1 LPNNTTVKKV
11 VEMENPDSGVLS
23 TLLAWVPTELRIWL
37 ILFIIVTLILIVIL
51 FRREIGGL
59 LQRISDIDYHKDK
72 GFSLH
77 FGENLK
83 QAQQQKNRN
92 ANLTQGDR
100 AVTRP
105 QETNRPSLSSR
116 DLVLEAWGSLKQV
129 IYDVAVAQKIPL
141 TSATRPL
148 EALNRL
154 LNANIIGTAQHEHL
168 ELLYSIGRQV
178 ADSTNFPSKG
188 DAVSYHELVYDVLD
202 WMMCNAF
209 SIKLN
214 EPPKISRKTQVGGDI
229 FPSPSLGKPAARL
242 RGISGPEKGKQF
254 HLEKELFTI
263 GANPENDLVISGDS
277 FISGTHAYLRYDKGY
292 IMLSDLHSRNG
303 TFLNGIRL
311 KDAPMIVKVGDR
323 IEVGNSAF
331 ELI

>member
-1 LPNNTTVKKV
+1 
-11 VEMENPDSGVLS
+11 MQNPDSGVLS
-23 TLLAWVPTELRIWL
+23 TLLAWVPTEFRIWL
-37 ILFIIVTLILIVIL
+37 ILLIIVTLILIVIL
-51 FRREIGGL
+51 FRHEIGVL
-59 LQRISDIDYHKDK
+59 LQRISNIAYDKDK
-72 GFSLH
+72 GFSLI

-83 QAQQQKNRN
+83 QAQQQKNQN

-100 AVTRP
+100 AGTRP

-141 TSATRPL
+141 TTATRPL

-154 LNANIIGTAQHEHL
+154 LNANIIGMAQHEHI
-168 ELLYSIGRQV
+168 ELLYGIGKQV

-188 DAVSYHELVYDVLD
+188 DAASYHELVYDVLD

-209 SIKLN
+209 SIKFN
-214 EPPKISRKTQVGGDI
+214 ESPKISRKTQVGDDI
-229 FPSPSLGKPAARL
+229 FPSPSLGKPAAQL
-242 RGISGPEKGKQF
+242 RGISGPKKGKQF
-254 HLEKELFTI
+254 HLDKEVFTI

-277 FISGTHAYLRYDKGY
+277 FISGSHVYLRYDKGY

-303 TFLNGIRL
+303 TFLNGTRL

-323 IEVGNSAF
+323 IVVGNSTF